1 MASLGK
7 AWEESALDLNFAND
21 QRFGGATMLTVEGL
35 GRDRCRVRVIVA
47 VALLALLGAA
57 TALPAAAQTY
67 ITPSTPGWTFLT
79 ETATGSGAFVTGPG
93 TPPSGSP
100 GSIQLTVGNPG
111 GELFYTQQF
120 AGTPIASL
128 AGLKYNTYVVSS
140 ALPVTATLQFDFDS
154 DLTTVAVGYGGRA
167 VFDPSLL
174 GTVTAGTWQAWDP
187 MTQKA
192 WWGSGVPATRPLNTV
207 CTQASPCTLAQIV
220 TAFPNGGILTDQF
233 PGFFGFKLGN
243 GGGPSQVS
251 IDSFSIGTSGSA
263 GPVTTFNFA
272 LAAPPVA
279 SVAVPVLDAG
289 KVWLLAALLGL
300 SAFAALRR
308 RS

>member
-1 MASLGK
+1 MA
-7 AWEESALDLNFAND
+7 
-21 QRFGGATMLTVEGL
+21 MLTAQEL
-35 GRDRCRVRVIVA
+35 ERGRCSARGIVA
-47 VALLALLGAA
+47 GTLLALFGIAI
-57 TALPAAAQTY
+57 ALPAAAQTY

-100 GSIQLTVGNPG
+100 GSIQFTVGNPG

-120 AGTPIASL
+120 AGTPITSL

-140 ALPVTATLQFDFDS
+140 ALPVTATLQFDFDD

-174 GTVTAGTWQAWDP
+174 GTVTTGTWQAWDP

-192 WWGSGVPATRPLNTV
+192 WWGSGVPGTRPLNSV

-220 TAFPNGGILTDQF
+220 AAFPNGGILTDQF

-251 IDSFSIGTSGSA
+251 IDSFSIGTSGPG

-279 SVAVPVLDAG
+279 SVPVPALDAG
-289 KVWLLAALLGL
+289 KVLLLAALLGWT
-300 SAFAALRR
+300 AFAALRR

>member
-1 MASLGK
+1 MVTA
-7 AWEESALDLNFAND
+7 
-21 QRFGGATMLTVEGL
+21 EGL
-35 GRDRCRVRVIVA
+35 ERGRCSARVIVA
-47 VALLALLGAA
+47 GALLALLGAA
-57 TALPAAAQTY
+57 ITQPAAAQTY

-140 ALPVTATLQFDFDS
+140 ALPVTATLQFDFDN

-167 VFDPSLL
+167 VFDPALL
-174 GTVTAGTWQAWDP
+174 GTVTTGTWQAWDP

-192 WWGSGVPATRPLNTV
+192 WWGSGVPGTRPLNTV
-207 CTQASPCTLAQIV
+207 CTQASPCTLAQIAA
-220 TAFPNGGILTDQF
+220 AFPNGGILTDQF
-233 PGFFGFKLGN
+233 SGSFGFKLGN

-251 IDSFSIGTSGSA
+251 IDSFSIGTSGPA
-263 GPVTTFNFA
+263 GPVTTFIFA

-279 SVAVPVLDAG
+279 LVPVPALNAG
-289 KVWLLAALLGL
+289 KLLLLAALLGL
-300 SAFAALRR
+300 TALVALRR